1 MTLVALCTL
10 AFFATMVAR
19 LVISPVVPEIV
30 ETFDSSTG
38 VLGLALTGLWMA
50 YAFAQFPSGV
60 LADRYGERI
69 IILVAI
75 GLTTVASALLAL
87 SPSMPVFLIFT
98 LILGGVAGLHYSVAT
113 TLLTRELNNIGTA
126 IGLHNSGAP
135 LAGLLAPIAAA
146 AVSQWFGWRAA
157 IALGAV
163 AALPVFVLF
172 RWKVRPT
179 EPARPEQSMGD
190 RFALKPVVELLS
202 RRKIA
207 FTAVLAFLFEFI
219 WQATASFLPTFLI
232 AYHGYSVTFA
242 SALFSAYFVIQGLTQ
257 PGIGSLSD
265 RYGFASALF
274 SAYFVIQGLTQPGIG
289 SLSDRYGREET
300 AGFCAVLGISGFT
313 LLLVGSRLAVLLVG
327 IVLIGV
333 SMGGGAALL
342 PRFMDNLS
350 DEERG
355 AGFGLVRT
363 AYMMMSATGSVVVGT
378 IADTAGWG
386 IAFGTFV
393 VFLSVICLSLVGN
406 RMLDLGF

>member
-1 MTLVALCTL
+1 MTLVVLCTL

-38 VLGLALTGLWMA
+38 ILGLALTGLWMA

-60 LADRYGERI
+60 LADRYGERP
-69 IILVAI
+69 IILAAI

-98 LILGGVAGLHYSVAT
+98 LVLGGVAGLHYSVAT

-135 LAGLLAPIAAA
+135 LAGLIAPIAAA
-146 AVSQWFGWRAA
+146 AVSQWFGWRVA
-157 IALGAV
+157 IGLGAA

-179 EPARPEQSMGD
+179 EPARPEQPMGD
-190 RFALKPVVELLS
+190 RFALMPVLELLT

-232 AYHGYSVTFA
+232 VYHGYSVTFA
-242 SALFSAYFVIQGLTQ
+242 SI
-257 PGIGSLSD
+257 
-265 RYGFASALF
+265 LF

-300 AGFCAVLGISGFT
+300 AGFCAVLGISGYT
-313 LLLVGSRLAVLLVG
+313 LLLVSSQLGVLLVG
-327 IVLIGV
+327 IVLIGI
-333 SMGGGAALL
+333 SMGWGAALL
-342 PRFMDNLS
+342 PRFVDNLS
-350 DEERG
+350 NAERG

-363 AYMMMSATGSVVVGT
+363 TYMMLSATGSVVVGT
-378 IADTAGWG
+378 IADAGGWG
-386 IAFGTFV
+386 IAFGTFI
-393 VFLSVICLSLVGN
+393 VFLSVFCLSLVGN
-406 RMLDLGF
+406 RVLDLGF

>member
-1 MTLVALCTL
+1 VKRVWDYRVTLVALCTL

-30 ETFDSSTG
+30 ETFGSSTG
-38 VLGLALTGLWMA
+38 ILGLALTGLWMA

-163 AALPVFVLF
+163 AALPIFVLF

-179 EPARPEQSMGD
+179 EPARPEQPMGD
-190 RFALKPVVELLS
+190 RFAFKPVVELLS

-207 FTAVLAFLFEFI
+207 FTAMLAFLFEFI

-232 AYHGYSVTFA
+232 AYHGYSVT
-242 SALFSAYFVIQGLTQ
+242 
-257 PGIGSLSD
+257 
-265 RYGFASALF
+265 FASALF

-333 SMGGGAALL
+333 SMGWGAALL

-350 DEERG
+350 DAERG

-363 AYMMMSATGSVVVGT
+363 TYMMMSATGSVVVGT

-406 RMLDLGF
+406 RVLGLGF

>member
-1 MTLVALCTL
+1 MTLVVLCTL

-30 ETFDSSTG
+30 DTFDSSTG
-38 VLGLALTGLWMA
+38 ILGLALTGLWMA
-50 YAFAQFPSGV
+50 YAFAQFPSGI
-60 LADRYGERI
+60 LADRYGERRV
-69 IILVAI
+69 ILAAV

-87 SPSMPVFLIFT
+87 SPSMPVFLVLT
-98 LILGGVAGLHYSVAT
+98 LVLGGVAGLHYSVAT
-113 TLLTRELNNIGTA
+113 TLLSRELNNIGTA

-157 IALGAV
+157 IALGAA

-179 EPARPEQSMGD
+179 EPARPEQSMTD
-190 RFALKPVVELLS
+190 RFALEPVLELLS

-232 AYHGYSVTFA
+232 TYHGYSVTFA
-242 SALFSAYFVIQGLTQ
+242 ST
-257 PGIGSLSD
+257 
-265 RYGFASALF
+265 LF

-289 SLSDRYGREET
+289 SLSDRYGREEI
-300 AGFCAVLGISGFT
+300 AGLCAVFGIGGYM
-313 LLLVGSRLAVLLVG
+313 LLLLGSRLSVLLAGIFCVG
-327 IVLIGV
+327 IA
-333 SMGGGAALL
+333 MGWSAALL
-342 PRFMDNLS
+342 PRFVDNLS
-350 DEERG
+350 AAERG

-363 AYMMMSATGSVVVGT
+363 TYMMLSATGSVVVGT
-378 IADTAGWG
+378 VADAAGWAV
-386 IAFGTFV
+386 AFGIFV
-393 VFLSVICLSLVGN
+393 VFLAVICVSLVGN
-406 RMLDLGF
+406 QVLDLGF

>member
-1 MTLVALCTL
+1 MKRVWDYRVTLVVLCTL

-30 ETFDSSTG
+30 DTFGSSTG

-50 YAFAQFPSGV
+50 YAFAQFPSGI
-60 LADRYGERI
+60 LADRYGERRV
-69 IILVAI
+69 ILAAV

-87 SPSMPVFLIFT
+87 SPSMPVFLVLT
-98 LILGGVAGLHYSVAT
+98 LVLGGVAGLHYSVAT
-113 TLLTRELNNIGTA
+113 TLLSRELDNIGTA

-135 LAGLLAPIAAA
+135 LAGLIAPIAAA

-179 EPARPEQSMGD
+179 EPARPEQSMAD
-190 RFALKPVVELLS
+190 RIALEPVLELLS

-242 SALFSAYFVIQGLTQ
+242 STLFSAYFVIQGLTQ

-265 RYGFASALF
+265 RF
-274 SAYFVIQGLTQPGIG
+274 
-289 SLSDRYGREET
+289 GREET
-300 AGFCAVLGISGFT
+300 AGLCAVFGIAGYT
-313 LLLVGSRLAVLLVG
+313 LLLVGSRLSVLLVG
-327 IVLIGV
+327 IFCVGIA
-333 SMGGGAALL
+333 MGWGAALL
-342 PRFMDNLS
+342 PRFVDNLS
-350 DEERG
+350 AAERG

-363 AYMMMSATGSVVVGT
+363 TYMMLSATGSVVVGT
-378 IADTAGWG
+378 VADAAGWG
-386 IAFGTFV
+386 IAFGIFV
-393 VFLSVICLSLVGN
+393 VFLAVICVSLVGN
-406 RMLDLGF
+406 RVLNLGF

>member
-1 MTLVALCTL
+1 MNRVWDYRATLVVLCTL

-38 VLGLALTGLWMA
+38 LLGLALTGLWMA
-50 YAFAQFPSGV
+50 YALAQFPSGV
-60 LADRYGERI
+60 LADRYGERLV
-69 IILVAI
+69 ILAAV

-87 SPSMPVFLIFT
+87 SPSMPVFLVLT
-98 LILGGVAGLHYSVAT
+98 LVLGGVAGLHYSVAT
-113 TLLTRELNNIGTA
+113 TLLTRELTDIGTA

-179 EPARPEQSMGD
+179 EPARPEQPMGD
-190 RFALKPVVELLS
+190 RFALEPVVELLS

-207 FTAVLAFLFEFI
+207 FTAVLAFLFEFV

-232 AYHGYSVTFA
+232 TYHGYSVTFA
-242 SALFSAYFVIQGLTQ
+242 ST
-257 PGIGSLSD
+257 
-265 RYGFASALF
+265 LF

-300 AGFCAVLGISGFT
+300 AGFCAVLGIGGFA
-313 LLLVGSRLAVLLVG
+313 LLLVGSRSLVLLVG
-327 IVLIGV
+327 IVLVGV
-333 SMGGGAALL
+333 SMGWGAALL
-342 PRFMDNLS
+342 PRFVDNLS
-350 DEERG
+350 NDERG

-363 AYMMMSATGSVVVGT
+363 TYMMLSATGSAVVGT
-378 IADTAGWG
+378 IADAAGWG
-386 IAFGTFV
+386 VAFGTFV

-406 RMLDLGF
+406 RALGLGF

>member
-1 MTLVALCTL
+1 MSRVWGYRVTLVVLCTL

-30 ETFDSSTG
+30 DTFDSSTG
-38 VLGLALTGLWMA
+38 ILGLALTGLWMA
-50 YAFAQFPSGV
+50 YAFAQFPSGI
-60 LADRYGERI
+60 LADRYGERRV
-69 IILVAI
+69 ILAAV

-87 SPSMPVFLIFT
+87 SPSMPVFLVLT
-98 LILGGVAGLHYSVAT
+98 LVLGGVAGLHYSVAT
-113 TLLTRELNNIGTA
+113 TLLSRELNNIGTA

-157 IALGAV
+157 IALGAA

-179 EPARPEQSMGD
+179 EPARPEQSMTD
-190 RFALKPVVELLS
+190 RFALEPVLELLS

-232 AYHGYSVTFA
+232 TYHGYSVTFA
-242 SALFSAYFVIQGLTQ
+242 ST
-257 PGIGSLSD
+257 
-265 RYGFASALF
+265 LF

-289 SLSDRYGREET
+289 SLSDRYGREEI
-300 AGFCAVLGISGFT
+300 AGLCAVFGIGGYM
-313 LLLVGSRLAVLLVG
+313 LLLLGSRLSVLLAGIFCVG
-327 IVLIGV
+327 IA
-333 SMGGGAALL
+333 MGWSAALL
-342 PRFMDNLS
+342 PRFVDNLS
-350 DEERG
+350 AAERG

-363 AYMMMSATGSVVVGT
+363 TYMMLSATGSVVVGT
-378 IADTAGWG
+378 VADAAGWAV
-386 IAFGTFV
+386 AFGIFV
-393 VFLSVICLSLVGN
+393 VFLAVICVSLVGN
-406 RMLDLGF
+406 QVLDLGF

>member
-1 MTLVALCTL
+1 MTLVVLCTL

-30 ETFDSSTG
+30 DTFGSSTG

-50 YAFAQFPSGV
+50 YAFAQFPSGI
-60 LADRYGERI
+60 LADRYGERRV
-69 IILVAI
+69 ILAAV

-87 SPSMPVFLIFT
+87 SPSMPVFLVLT
-98 LILGGVAGLHYSVAT
+98 LVLGGVAGLHYSVAT
-113 TLLTRELNNIGTA
+113 TLLSRELDNIGTA

-135 LAGLLAPIAAA
+135 LAGLIAPIAAA

-179 EPARPEQSMGD
+179 EPARPEQSMAD
-190 RFALKPVVELLS
+190 RIALEPVLELLS

-242 SALFSAYFVIQGLTQ
+242 STLFSAYFVIQGLTQ

-265 RYGFASALF
+265 RF
-274 SAYFVIQGLTQPGIG
+274 
-289 SLSDRYGREET
+289 GREET
-300 AGFCAVLGISGFT
+300 AGLCAVFGIAGYT
-313 LLLVGSRLAVLLVG
+313 LLLVGSRLSVLLVG
-327 IVLIGV
+327 IFCVGIA
-333 SMGGGAALL
+333 MGWGAALL
-342 PRFMDNLS
+342 PRFVDNLS
-350 DEERG
+350 AAERG

-363 AYMMMSATGSVVVGT
+363 TYMMLSATGSVVVGT
-378 IADTAGWG
+378 VADAAGWG
-386 IAFGTFV
+386 IAFGIFV
-393 VFLSVICLSLVGN
+393 VFLAVICVSLVGN
-406 RMLDLGF
+406 RVLNLGF

>member
-1 MTLVALCTL
+1 
-10 AFFATMVAR
+10 
-19 LVISPVVPEIV
+19 
-30 ETFDSSTG
+30 
-38 VLGLALTGLWMA
+38 MA

-60 LADRYGERI
+60 LADRYGGRI
-69 IILVAI
+69 VILVAI

-87 SPSMPVFLIFT
+87 SPSMPIFLVLT
-98 LILGGVAGLHYSVAT
+98 LVLGGVAGLHYSVAT
-113 TLLTRELNNIGTA
+113 TLLTRQLNNIGTA

-135 LAGLLAPIAAA
+135 LAGLVAPIAAA
-146 AVSQWFGWRAA
+146 AVSQWLGWRAA
-157 IALGAV
+157 IALGAA

-179 EPARPEQSMGD
+179 EPARPEQPMSD
-190 RFALKPVVELLS
+190 RFALKPVIELLS

-242 SALFSAYFVIQGLTQ
+242 ST
-257 PGIGSLSD
+257 
-265 RYGFASALF
+265 LF

-300 AGFCAVLGISGFT
+300 AGLCAVLGISGFT
-313 LLLVGSRLAVLLVG
+313 LLLVGSRLALLLVG

-333 SMGGGAALL
+333 SMGWGAALL

-350 DEERG
+350 GACHRKRHVRG
-355 AGFGLVRT
+355 CRVWELCPTTPRPCKT
-363 AYMMMSATGSVVVGT
+363 SL
-378 IADTAGWG
+378 
-386 IAFGTFV
+386 
-393 VFLSVICLSLVGN
+393 LSTTS
-406 RMLDLGF
+406 

>member
-1 MTLVALCTL
+1 MKRVRDYRVTLVALCTL

-30 ETFDSSTG
+30 ETFDSSTSI
-38 VLGLALTGLWMA
+38 LGLALTGLWMA
-50 YAFAQFPSGV
+50 YAFAQFPSGI
-60 LADRYGERI
+60 LADRYGERP
-69 IILVAI
+69 IILAAV

-87 SPSMPVFLIFT
+87 SPSMPVFLVLT
-98 LILGGVAGLHYSVAT
+98 LVLGGVAGLHYSVAT

-146 AVSQWFGWRAA
+146 AVSQWLGWRAA
-157 IALGAV
+157 IALGAA

-172 RWKVRPT
+172 RWKIRPT
-179 EPARPEQSMGD
+179 EPARPEQPMGD

-219 WQATASFLPTFLI
+219 WQATASFLPAFLI

-242 SALFSAYFVIQGLTQ
+242 ST
-257 PGIGSLSD
+257 
-265 RYGFASALF
+265 LF

-300 AGFCAVLGISGFT
+300 AGFCAVLGIGGYT
-313 LLLVGSRLAVLLVG
+313 LLLAGSRLGVLLVG

-333 SMGGGAALL
+333 SMGWGAALL
-342 PRFMDNLS
+342 PRFVDNLS
-350 DEERG
+350 SAERG

-363 AYMMMSATGSVVVGT
+363 TYMMLSATGSVVVGT

-386 IAFGTFV
+386 IAFGTFA

-406 RMLDLGF
+406 RVLDLGF